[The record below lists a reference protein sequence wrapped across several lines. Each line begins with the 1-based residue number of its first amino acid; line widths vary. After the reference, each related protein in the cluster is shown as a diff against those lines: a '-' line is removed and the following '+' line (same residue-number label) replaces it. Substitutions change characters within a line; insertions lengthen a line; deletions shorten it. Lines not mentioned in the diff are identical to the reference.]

1 MESVRLVSVPKSAQE
16 IHRSLRN
23 WSRSGGGTPYI
34 NQSNLFFIKIWG
46 MVYEGEIKTERGE
59 RMKEIYINIFYE
71 GEMGKV
77 LNLKIFSSLRTIN
90 QNKYN

>member
-1 MESVRLVSVPKSAQE
+1 
-16 IHRSLRN
+16 
-23 WSRSGGGTPYI
+23 
-34 NQSNLFFIKIWG
+34 

-77 LNLKIFSSLRTIN
+77 LNLKIFSSLRTIH